1 MFPPVDDA
9 VLQNNPDFAALY
21 KTLTNGVLNPDGS
34 TKNDAA
40 AKERNAVREELK
52 QRRLQA
58 AKHHLLIH
66 ALSTANPSAPTTK
79 PAPALP
85 RRAGTTKPPPP
96 RPQPTAAADLPPDLL
111 DLLLLLPPFLT
122 PTPTAPALTP
132 SQLTTLLS
140 HPPFSH
146 LPTHLPA
153 LAALVSSALHASAT
167 SLARLTNPATNP
179 SFLHRAIPALPSH
192 LSALTASLATHK
204 AALTTSR
211 LAAAAALTALLDD
224 HAAAAAHLLRALEAK
239 HGPIARS
246 LEFRATETM
255 LAAQK
260 QAAEAE
266 AAMWRVRRELYTP
279 DVRRALMAYTRHL
292 RDARGRLGEGVRAR
306 RAELVGYGV
315 DEDGEGGDG
324 ARERKMKEMARVKR
338 EMEKQ
343 MEEVRVDLERLGR
356 A

>member
-21 KTLTNGVLNPDGS
+21 KTLTTAVLNPDGS

-40 AKERNAVREELK
+40 AKERDAVQEELNK
-52 QRRLQA
+52 HRLEA

-66 ALSTANPSAPTTK
+66 ALSTANPSAPATK

-85 RRAGTTKPPPP
+85 RRAAGTTKPPPP
-96 RPQPTAAADLPPDLL
+96 RPQPTADLPPALV
-111 DLLLLLPPFLT
+111 DLLLLLPAFLT
-122 PTPTAPALTP
+122 PTGTTPLTP

-140 HPPFSH
+140 HPPFSL
-146 LPTHLPA
+146 LPSLLPD

-167 SLARLTNPATNP
+167 AFARLAHPATNP
-179 SFLHRAIPALPSH
+179 SFIHRAIPALPSH
-192 LSALTASLATHK
+192 YTTLTASLATQK
-204 AALTTSR
+204 AFLAESR
-211 LAAAAALTALLDD
+211 LDAAAALTGLLED
-224 HAAAAAHLLRALEAK
+224 HAVVTAHLLRALEAK

-260 QAAEAE
+260 QAAEVE

-279 DVRRALMAYTRHL
+279 DVRRALMAYARHL

-306 RAELVGYGV
+306 RGELVG
-315 DEDGEGGDG
+315 
-324 ARERKMKEMARVKR
+324 ERKMKEMARVKR

-343 MEEVRVDLERLGR
+343 LEEVREDLERLGR